1 MSTSVNSEP
10 RVLLCDHCQ
19 AEINR
24 DPRNSI
30 FVVARKSTVATYVL
44 EADNSL
50 PAGAKLPNPADPD
63 APFACSLQ
71 RADFLVSDEELVF
84 GSIVCVK
91 KWLLKWVDTAVALRM
106 KVGRV

>member
-10 RVLLCDHCQ
+10 RVLLCDHCH

-24 DPRNSI
+24 DPRNFI
-30 FVVARKSTVATYVL
+30 FVVARKSVPVMIHKGNVSDA
-44 EADNSL
+44 A
-50 PAGAKLPNPADPD
+50 PASPTLDMDPD

-91 KWLLKWVDTAVALRM
+91 KWLLKWVDTAVALRT
-106 KVGRV
+106 KVGSRA